1 MRVLIVDNHAAV
13 RAALSAMLEQF
24 PGIDIVGEAEDGKLA
39 VEMAREL
46 HPDVVLMDVHLPV
59 LDGIEATRLICT
71 ESPNV
76 RVIGMSMYDQV
87 ERAQPMLDAG
97 AVAYVSKSES
107 SNVLLQ
113 AIRRCGYSGRDRTKA
128 GTAIR

>member
-113 AIRRCGYSGRDRTKA
+113 AIRRCGYSRRGCDELS
-128 GTAIR
+128 